1 MDVLNQIL
9 QESAIGNFSRI
20 AKSLIVSLFITIVM
34 SLMAMLTALIIN
46 GNHGQFYFGY

>member
-9 QESAIGNFSRI
+9 QESAIGSFSRI

-34 SLMAMLTALIIN
+34 SLAAMLIALIIN
-46 GNHGQFYFGY
+46 GNQLQFSFGY

>member
-9 QESAIGNFSRI
+9 QESAIGSFSRI

-34 SLMAMLTALIIN
+34 SLLAMLIALIIN
-46 GNHGQFYFGY
+46 GNQLQFSFGY